1 MNYFFIKYFVRTKIK
16 LFQSRCQCQFWCWWR
31 WRCHNFRMAPRMYH
45 NCDGNF
51 SLSVRI
57 IRLLSILLILFS
69 WFELINK
76 WFAVNYF
83 RNFTYAK
90 LREKKS
96 WLAQCIN
103 ISWVKGLST
112 MKQKVYSEPCEISKM
127 ERFKKKRHLVCL
139 TGFWIQLWWSHFVI
153 YKLMS

>member
-103 ISWVKGLST
+103 ISWVKVEYHEAEGVFRTLWNIWDGAFQKKTSSCMFDRVLNTT
-112 MKQKVYSEPCEISKM
+112 MMKPFRY
-127 ERFKKKRHLVCL
+127 
-139 TGFWIQLWWSHFVI
+139 T
-153 YKLMS
+153 